1 VQTYN
6 LALLFKYCDDV
17 SPITYHPWTP
27 GLVMTGV
34 SGLFD
39 YIKNILVVVDP
50 VYVTSL
56 LKHEKYLVGLRLV
69 P

>member
-1 VQTYN
+1 
-6 LALLFKYCDDV
+6 
-17 SPITYHPWTP
+17 
-27 GLVMTGV
+27 MTGV